1 MTISLKS
8 MMYFTSALRHQSIA
22 NAAAELNIAASA
34 VSSAIDQI
42 EADIGLKLV
51 NRQRSR
57 GIVAN
62 ASGQVLAQKF
72 ERLLEDYRVILEEGT
87 ELKEALNGTLRI
99 GYYAPVAPAFLPS
112 ILSSFIPKDSDVEL
126 HLEECDNDSAQAGL
140 MNGKFDA
147 ILFVSENVQ
156 PTIDFDVLVKA
167 PAYCL
172 MPKSHRL
179 SAQSE
184 VSIAQ
189 IATEPLVILN
199 RPIAKGY
206 YQGLFDKHA
215 SEISIA
221 AYANSTEMVRS
232 LVGAGFGCSVLNMK
246 PQTAKSYGGDDLIA
260 LPISDPIPPLN
271 LSIGYDK
278 IRPRRLVEHFANACL
293 LHFQTNGSHR
303 CLVD

>member
-1 MTISLKS
+1 
-8 MMYFTSALRHQSIA
+8 MMYFTSAIRNESIA
-22 NAAAELNIAASA
+22 KAAAELNIAASA

-87 ELKEALNGTLRI
+87 ELKEALNGKLRI
-99 GYYAPVAPAFLPS
+99 GYYAPIAPAFLPS
-112 ILSSFIPKDSDVEL
+112 ILSSFIPKGSDVEL
-126 HLEECDNDSAQAGL
+126 HLEECDNDRAQEGL
-140 MNGKFDA
+140 INGRYDV

-156 PTIDFDVLVKA
+156 PIIDFDVLVEA

-172 MPKSHRL
+172 MQKTHAL
-179 SAQSE
+179 SNQSE
-184 VSIAQ
+184 VSIDQ
-189 IATEPLVILN
+189 IAKEPLVILN
-199 RPIAKGY
+199 RPLAKGY
-206 YQGLFDKHA
+206 YQGLFDKYA
-215 SEISIA
+215 NEISIA

-246 PQTAKSYGGDDLIA
+246 PQTAKSYGGDDLVA
-260 LPISDPIPPLN
+260 LPILDSLPSLN

-278 IRPRRLVEHFANACL
+278 MRPRRIVEHFAKACL
-293 LHFQTNGSHR
+293 LHFQQAGPHR
-303 CLVD
+303 CLVE

>member
-8 MMYFTSALRHQSIA
+8 MMYFTSAIRHQSIA

-72 ERLLEDYRVILEEGT
+72 ERLLEDYRMILEEGA
-87 ELKEALNGTLRI
+87 ELKDALNGTLRI

-126 HLEECDNDSAQAGL
+126 HFEECDNDNAQAGL
-140 MNGKFDA
+140 INGKYDV

-156 PTIDFDVLVKA
+156 PTIGFDVLVEA

-172 MPKSHRL
+172 VPKSHKL
-179 SAQSE
+179 STQSE
-184 VSIAQ
+184 VSIDQ
-189 IATEPLVILN
+189 IAKEPLVILN

-215 SEISIA
+215 GKISIA

-246 PQTAKSYGGDDLIA
+246 PQTAKSYGGDDLVS
-260 LPISDPIPPLN
+260 LPITDPIPPLN

-278 IRPRRLVEHFANACL
+278 KRPRRLVEHFANACL
-293 LHFQTNGSHR
+293 SYFHKTGSHR